1 MTILIDEHPGCQRL
15 DYLGELLPTPLPEVD
30 ELKLLLRKV
39 LPKVHAYEPAPRKAM
54 RKQSP
59 LNLWEVARG
68 FSRRV
73 PLMRLV
79 QYESDVRPYLTA
91 LMIEAIRSAGE
102 TL

>member
-1 MTILIDEHPGCQRL
+1 MDKHAGCQRL
-15 DYLGELLPTPLPEVD
+15 DYLGELLPSPLPKVD

-39 LPKVHAYEPAPRKAM
+39 LPKVHTYEPAPRKAM

-68 FSRRV
+68 FLRRV
-73 PLMRLV
+73 PLMRLI
-79 QYESDVRPYLTA
+79 QYESNIQPYLTA
-91 LMIEAIRSAGE
+91 LIIEAIRLAGE